1 MPLLLYVCWR
11 NPRHFT
17 RRLVTRHLRFP
28 LCVVPNRFRCA
39 NGTSSSSFFGS
50 SWPPQRFRLYLADGE
65 REPNRNT
72 QSLLCHHLRIERL
85 SWSISGCGLCFPS
98 TCSPKLAAVMYVAA
112 LDVLLFSPPSLSLT
126 AAEITRCKKQTAEFI
141 KDSKRPGD
149 RTGRNAYGCHSF
161 PGKKFLPRF
170 VCVEGNREGGMCLSS
185 CKEKKKRE
193 NARAFF

>member
-1 MPLLLYVCWR
+1 MRGGLRLSLSPQTVRPFSRIAQHLCYTAKSKANLLLRVIPGINDSASKFIEFFGVGGEGRAEQLFRGRCQLLRLRQLVIADKMPLLLYVCWR

-85 SWSISGCGLCFPS
+85 S
-98 TCSPKLAAVMYVAA
+98 
-112 LDVLLFSPPSLSLT
+112 
-126 AAEITRCKKQTAEFI
+126 
-141 KDSKRPGD
+141 
-149 RTGRNAYGCHSF
+149 
-161 PGKKFLPRF
+161 
-170 VCVEGNREGGMCLSS
+170 
-185 CKEKKKRE
+185 
-193 NARAFF
+193 

>member
-1 MPLLLYVCWR
+1 
-11 NPRHFT
+11 
-17 RRLVTRHLRFP
+17 
-28 LCVVPNRFRCA
+28 
-39 NGTSSSSFFGS
+39 
-50 SWPPQRFRLYLADGE
+50 
-65 REPNRNT
+65 
-72 QSLLCHHLRIERL
+72 
-85 SWSISGCGLCFPS
+85 
-98 TCSPKLAAVMYVAA
+98 MYVAA